1 MFAEHDTIHSGWL
14 QDHPVV
20 RKERQTF
27 MDIRYATHP
36 DEMPRLTPAE
46 LRDRF
51 VVAGLFAPGHVRMA
65 MSFHDRLVIGG
76 AMPAGQTLQLPAPD
90 ELRCEHFCDRREV
103 AIVCL
108 EGTGNVNVDGA
119 DHPMNAEDILYV
131 GKGTQS
137 ADFGGNATFYFVSA
151 PAHQE
156 LPTRCGTRAAAETH
170 EIGDPALASARTLRK
185 YVHEDGIASCELA
198 VGITTL
204 AEGSVWNTMPC
215 HTHERRT
222 EIYLYFGLP
231 EDARVI
237 HLCGRPDATRSLILA
252 NREAV
257 ISPPWSIHTG
267 AGTAP
272 YRFVWSTGGEN
283 LAYNDMDVVATESL
297 R

>member
-1 MFAEHDTIHSGWL
+1 MD
-14 QDHPVV
+14 V
-20 RKERQTF
+20 R
-27 MDIRYATHP
+27 YSTHP
-36 DEMPRLTPAE
+36 DEVPHLTPAE
-46 LRDRF
+46 LRERF
-51 VVAGLFAPGHVRMA
+51 VVADLFVPGQVRMA

-76 AMPAGQTLQLPAPD
+76 AVPAHGAIRLPAPA

-108 EGTGNVNVDGA
+108 DGTGAVTVDGTKQ
-119 DHPMNAEDILYV
+119 PMHAEDILYV
-131 GKGTQS
+131 GKGSQS
-137 ADFGGNATFYFVSA
+137 VEFAGDATFYFVSA
-151 PAHQE
+151 PAHQS
-156 LPTRCGTRAAAETH
+156 LPASLGTRAAAETH
-170 EIGDPALASARTLRK
+170 EIGDAAVASARTLRK

-231 EDARVI
+231 DDARVV
-237 HLCGRPDATRSLILA
+237 HLCGRPDATRSLIVA
-252 NREAV
+252 DRQAV

-283 LAYNDMDVVATESL
+283 LAYNDMDLVETRSL